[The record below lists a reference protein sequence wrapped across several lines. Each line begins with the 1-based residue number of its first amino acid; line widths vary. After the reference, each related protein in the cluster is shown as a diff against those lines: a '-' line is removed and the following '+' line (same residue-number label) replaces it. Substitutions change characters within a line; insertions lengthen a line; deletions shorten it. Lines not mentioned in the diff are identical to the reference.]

1 MVPQTWQNP
10 AMTCDYALHLTS
22 HAPEDTAAIA
32 ARLGAGLGAG
42 DVVLLSGPVGAG
54 KSLFA
59 RALIQARLAE
69 LGRFEDVPSPSF
81 TLVQTY
87 DLDDVTLWHADLYR
101 LGDPQD
107 YVELGLDEAFED
119 AICVIEWADRLGPL
133 TPPGALHLTL
143 TPGEGADTRHLM
155 FHSRN
160 ADWRARI
167 AALAEGERHGG

>member
-1 MVPQTWQNP
+1 MSDPFQLSLT
-10 AMTCDYALHLTS
+10 ALS
-22 HAPEDTAAIA
+22 PDATAQFA
-32 ARLGAGLGAG
+32 ARLGEGLGAG
-42 DVVLLSGPVGAG
+42 DVVLMHGPVGAG

-59 RALIQARLAE
+59 RALIQSRLAA
-69 LGRFEDVPSPSF
+69 LGRWEDVPSPSF

-107 YVELGLDEAFED
+107 YIELGLDEAFED

-143 TPGEGADTRHLM
+143 TPGESADTRHLM